1 MKIFLSWS
9 GERSKQVAS
18 ALHEILKT
26 VLHFAEPWMSEIDIE
41 SGSRGL
47 KDISKE
53 LEGRNFG
60 IICITP
66 ENLRAPWINFEA
78 VALSKS
84 VENGRVVPL
93 LLGMDAKD
101 IPPPLGQ
108 FQAKKLDKDGV
119 KGIVYDINRSA
130 AAPIDQIILDKLFDA
145 MWVSFDTAINAIPKS
160 TSAEPAP
167 RKESEIL
174 EELVTGVRNL
184 ENRVRDVSLEGV
196 ERNFRSSKRL
206 RRVHPGM
213 LLEASEMM
221 MEKSSDPIFLLF
233 LAGMV
238 RDEMPWLTEIL
249 TESYREF
256 RSGSQAQVE
265 QSIHRLRRTLK
276 MLERGHPLIRELL
289 GESKDAIV
297 FASELPHLIDL
308 ALLRHFEF
316 RKEMQRVD
324 RDVDDIL

>member
-47 KDISKE
+47 KDISNE

-78 VALSKS
+78 GALSKS

-108 FQAKKLDKDGV
+108 FQAKKLDKEGV
-119 KGIVYDINRSA
+119 RAVVCDINKIA
-130 AAPIDQIILDKLFDA
+130 AAPIEQNILDKLFDA
-145 MWVSFDTAINAIPKS
+145 MWVSFETAINAIPKS

-184 ENRVRDVSLEGV
+184 ENRVRDASMDGLDRGY
-196 ERNFRSSKRL
+196 RSSKRL
-206 RRVHPGM
+206 RRLHPSM

-221 MEKSSDPIFLLF
+221 MEKSSDPVFLLF

-238 RDEMPWLTEIL
+238 RDEMPWLAEIL

-256 RSGSQAQVE
+256 RSGSPAQVE
-265 QSIHRLRRTLK
+265 QSIHRLRRTIK
-276 MLERGHPLIRELL
+276 MLERGHPILRDLL
-289 GESKDAIV
+289 GESKESFM
-297 FASELPHLIDL
+297 FAMEVPRIMDRALARYTELSPVGQD
-308 ALLRHFEF
+308 FEDPF
-316 RKEMQRVD
+316 K
-324 RDVDDIL
+324 